1 MNTIAGVG
9 VGRMQPGRH
18 RLGMSDGVHCI
29 LIPQVADALAE
40 HRRNWFT
47 SLISPARH
55 SFASMRK
62 RSAQM
67 STGWG
72 TAVAS

>member
-1 MNTIAGVG
+1 MNTIAGEG
-9 VGRMQPGRH
+9 TGRTLSGRH

-67 STGWG
+67 SAGWS
-72 TAVAS
+72 TAAAS